1 MNLKNAPISK
11 ASTLS
16 PEQLTDVLAP
26 LVGSKFKLT
35 MKPRTD
41 GSAIRKLVSALVEQ
55 NATNADKSKYDIIP
69 PKGKGVPKL
78 LAELIDTYVITSG
91 DTYNLQVWNRNPSG
105 KSPLIKYSNG
115 EVITPSDI
123 RLVMVKIDMNSDT
136 IESIIVLTPDY
147 IERKFGKFG
156 KPTIKNQLLVGGK
169 ERQSITA
176 SLDRV
181 LFYEDTEK
189 VKRITTD
196 TLCVQHCLST
206 DKPTAGSLLS
216 LNVIKEEVAEKLI
229 GRSLASSDTKTR
241 GQLLERMVI
250 DMLGY
255 NTESKLVGGYPD
267 VPNQLLEVKVQDT
280 QTVDLGKYSPQFE
293 ELINDQLSL
302 TTYDVRYLIALTNPS
317 TNIIEGVILSRGES
331 LGEKFTYVS
340 DTSYKCQRSIPMEF
354 FENFKGQCVFNP

>member
-55 NATNADKSKYDIIP
+55 HATNADRCNYEIIP
-69 PKGKGVPKL
+69 PKGKGVPKI

-105 KSPLIKYSNG
+105 KSPLVKYSNG

-123 RLVMVKIDMNSDT
+123 RLVMVKTDMISDT
-136 IESIIVLTPDY
+136 IESIVILTPDY

-156 KPTIKNQLLVGGK
+156 KPTIKNQLLIGGK
-169 ERQSITA
+169 ERQAIIESNDKI
-176 SLDRV
+176 
-181 LFYEDTEK
+181 LFYEDTD
-189 VKRITTD
+189 RIQAITTD
-196 TLCVQHCLST
+196 TLSIQHSLST
-206 DKPTAGSLLS
+206 DKPMPGSLLS
-216 LNVIKEEVAEKLI
+216 LKVIKEVVAEQLI
-229 GRSLASSDTKTR
+229 GKSLASSDTKTR

-255 NTESKLVGGYPD
+255 DTESKLVGGYPD
-267 VPNQLLEVKVQDT
+267 VPHQLLEVKVQDT

-293 ELINDQLSL
+293 DTINFQLSL

-340 DTSYKCQRSIPMEF
+340 DTSYKCQRSIPMDF
-354 FENFKGQCVFNP
+354 FENLKGQCVFNP